1 MNIIE
6 ILTNNQFKHIFN
18 LYKNI
23 EKRIK
28 SDDCSLTQADDFIR
42 LKEKASINRSSEE
55 SILLALFPILTFVSY
70 IILVIVLYDF
80 YFSSDQAGFIRS
92 ANMFIISVVSLLALY
107 AYRGN
112 ISALK
117 TLNAMNTLSIV
128 FALSILLLD
137 YFVYYMH
144 HEWYLLIIVFF
155 NFFSNRVIINSAAF
169 SQAMTEILWFKTTN
183 HLLRK
188 SVDKITEDDTDES
201 HINSPNANVFK
212 RFWRYCIL
220 NINLN
225 KTLKESSE
233 LNQRVESND
242 PALLSERR
250 LNKYQHLLEFSVP
263 KKAVLMTSLVTILLL
278 KVYVMATFML
288 FSYFDNREDLPILFS
303 AVAVAIVF
311 APLPILLTYR
321 GVTSGFKMLA
331 LARYLFI
338 VIFALLVGLKFVA
351 GVLNYSN
358 ISLGIIA
365 FDFLLIFF
373 ILNTEYYSRYLREL
387 HSFLAWHKIIR
398 QNNE

>member
-1 MNIIE
+1 M
-6 ILTNNQFKHIFN
+6 
-18 LYKNI
+18 
-23 EKRIK
+23 
-28 SDDCSLTQADDFIR
+28 
-42 LKEKASINRSSEE
+42 
-55 SILLALFPILTFVSY
+55 
-70 IILVIVLYDF
+70 
-80 YFSSDQAGFIRS
+80 
-92 ANMFIISVVSLLALY
+92 
-107 AYRGN
+107 
-112 ISALK
+112 
-117 TLNAMNTLSIV
+117 
-128 FALSILLLD
+128 
-137 YFVYYMH
+137 
-144 HEWYLLIIVFF
+144 
-155 NFFSNRVIINSAAF
+155 IINSAAF

-188 SVDKITEDDTDES
+188 SVDKITEDNTDES
-201 HINSPNANVFK
+201 HINSPKANVFK
-212 RFWRYCIL
+212 MFWRYCIL

-373 ILNTEYYSRYLREL
+373 ILNTEYYSRHLREL
-387 HSFLAWHKIIR
+387 HYFLAWHKIIR

>member
-6 ILTNNQFKHIFN
+6 ILTNNQFKHILN

-28 SDDCSLTQADDFIR
+28 SDDCSLTQSDDFIR
-42 LKEKASINRSSEE
+42 LKEKTSINRSSEE

-155 NFFSNRVIINSAAF
+155 
-169 SQAMTEILWFKTTN
+169 
-183 HLLRK
+183 
-188 SVDKITEDDTDES
+188 
-201 HINSPNANVFK
+201 
-212 RFWRYCIL
+212 
-220 NINLN
+220 
-225 KTLKESSE
+225 
-233 LNQRVESND
+233 
-242 PALLSERR
+242 
-250 LNKYQHLLEFSVP
+250 
-263 KKAVLMTSLVTILLL
+263 
-278 KVYVMATFML
+278 
-288 FSYFDNREDLPILFS
+288 
-303 AVAVAIVF
+303 
-311 APLPILLTYR
+311 
-321 GVTSGFKMLA
+321 
-331 LARYLFI
+331 
-338 VIFALLVGLKFVA
+338 
-351 GVLNYSN
+351 
-358 ISLGIIA
+358 
-365 FDFLLIFF
+365 
-373 ILNTEYYSRYLREL
+373 
-387 HSFLAWHKIIR
+387 
-398 QNNE
+398 